1 MTRPLKLAII
11 GGGPSGFYLASRL
24 LSLFPPSHPDLLRIH
39 IFDRLWAPH
48 GLVRYGVAP
57 DHPEVK
63 NCTHKFDSA
72 ASDPRFQFFGNVNV
86 TSTGDSNQSLSLNS
100 LKKHYTHLVFATG
113 CTESNMHPSLPRD
126 KGIIVPALDIV
137 HWYTRH
143 PSNPSPP
150 PLRSAQ
156 HVSIIGMGNVSL
168 DVARMLLYPPSM
180 LDKYDV
186 PSHVLAA
193 LKESQVKHVSVIG
206 RRGPLEA
213 AFTTKELRE
222 MMSLPDVALRPLDE
236 SVLDVQARTRQQS
249 RTLDLLKKGS
259 KASFGTTSKT
269 WSLEFYRNP
278 IGVTLP
284 NHNPSNPNPNP
295 ETETDSFSPS
305 YSLSLSHTT
314 VDPITRRASPSFNP
328 QGVPLTSTLPTSLI
342 ITATGFHADPAP
354 SAPYAPWYDPDQRH
368 ISTLPGG
375 RVSTSNLDSAEP
387 KIYASG
393 WAATGAKG
401 VLASTMMDAYSV
413 AEAIL
418 EDWMNLSSSS
428 SSEAHS
434 ASISSVSSTP
444 WDAPP
449 PEVLE
454 GLSSSSSSSL
464 KEVDKTTYEDWLAV
478 DAEERRRTSVQ
489 GKERERMDWDEARR
503 FLAEKRPHAAV
514 VES

>member
-24 LSLFPPSHPDLLRIH
+24 LSLFPPSQSDLLRIH

-86 TSTGDSNQSLSLNS
+86 TSTGDSNQGLSLNS

-113 CTESNMHPSLPRD
+113 CTESNMHPSLPKD

-150 PLRSAQ
+150 PLRSST

-278 IGVTLP
+278 IGVT
-284 NHNPSNPNPNP
+284 P
-295 ETETDSFSPS
+295 ESSPSPS
-305 YSLSLSHTT
+305 YTLSLSHTT

-354 SAPYAPWYDPDQRH
+354 SAPYAPWYDPDQKH
-368 ISTLPGG
+368 ITTLPGG
-375 RVSTSNLDSAEP
+375 RVSSTNLDTAEP

-454 GLSSSSSSSL
+454 GLSSSSSSSN
-464 KEVDKTTYEDWLAV
+464 EVDKTTYEDWLAV
-478 DAEERRRTSVQ
+478 DAEERRRASVQ

-514 VES
+514 VESIVRTVVKWHEQR